1 MRQTGLF
8 AAAPAQKRSRRSR
21 TRTARGAALRA
32 VFQNGFA
39 QRVAGGRVKM
49 VQYGYRCIPA
59 KDGGEM
65 RKKDWLII
73 GGVLLLAA
81 LAFVVSRFVMAAP
94 AGATVTIYLHGE
106 VYASVS
112 ADDYQTI
119 TIDQGNGMVNVIVID
134 ETGVRMEHSTCKNQI
149 CVKHGTI
156 DPYDMEGLE
165 LDNWII
171 CMPNGIAIE
180 VAGGEENGR

>member
-1 MRQTGLF
+1 
-8 AAAPAQKRSRRSR
+8 
-21 TRTARGAALRA
+21 
-32 VFQNGFA
+32 
-39 QRVAGGRVKM
+39 
-49 VQYGYRCIPA
+49 
-59 KDGGEM
+59 M

-81 LAFVVSRFVMAAP
+81 LAFFVSRVVMPAP
-94 AGATVTIYLHGE
+94 SGATVTIYLHGE

-119 TIDQGNGMVNVIVID
+119 TIDQGDGRVNVVVID
-134 ETGVRMEHSTCKNQI
+134 ESGVRMEHSTCKNQI

-156 DPYDMEGLE
+156 DPYDTDGLE

-171 CMPNGIAIE
+171 CMPNGVAVE
-180 VAGGEENGR
+180 VTGGEKDGR